1 MRVSIIH
8 PHLFVRGGGERLT
21 KILAAGLEKLGD
33 EVSITTSSLKGGF
46 LELNRPRTV
55 FFFKNCPIPLRSVTL
70 KNLAELALSINETL
84 RRFDPDVI
92 VSMTEDTVNLGF
104 SKLLKRELKSIQYV
118 HFPFEEEACFSNLY
132 GNYHRFPSWFNKRFL
147 WAADLILCNSKYT
160 QAAIDRAW
168 KKIAHVVYPAIDH
181 PFMRIPEDLNEPREN
196 IVLCVG
202 RFTRLKRQ
210 DFLVRALSR
219 VREKVKDARLI
230 LAGYPDGRH
239 THFLKSLL
247 NPGEEG
253 VEIRLNPS
261 DRELIKLYSSAKVYC
276 HPRIAEHFG
285 LTPLE
290 AMSQGTPVV
299 AYNKG
304 GIRETVMH
312 EATGYLAQSDEE
324 FTRYVTKVLQL
335 THGEWM
341 RMQRRALERAHSFSP
356 ASFTENFRTF
366 MMSGSRSC

>member
-92 VSMTEDTVNLGF
+92 VSMTEDAVNLGF

-147 WAADLILCNSKYT
+147 WAANLILCNSKYT
-160 QAAIDRAW
+160 QTAIDSAW
-168 KKIAHVVYPAIDH
+168 KKTAHVVYPAIDH
-181 PFMRIPEDLNEPREN
+181 PFMKIPKNLDKPREN
-196 IVLCVG
+196 LVLCVG

-210 DFLVRALSR
+210 DFLVRAFSQ
-219 VREKVKDARLI
+219 VKEKVKNARLI
-230 LAGYPDGRH
+230 LAGYPDSRH
-239 THFLKSLL
+239 SHFLKSLL

-261 DRELIKLYSSAKVYC
+261 DSELIELYSSAKVYC

-285 LTPLE
+285 LSPLE
-290 AMSQGTPVV
+290 AMSQGAPVV

-304 GIRETVMH
+304 GTRETIIH
-312 EATGYLAQSDEE
+312 GETGYLAQSDQE
-324 FTRYVTKVLQL
+324 FIQYIIEVLQL
-335 THGEWM
+335 PHREWV
-341 RMQRRALERAHSFSP
+341 RLQRRAVERAHSFSP
-356 ASFTENFRTF
+356 DRFVQDFRTCALP
-366 MMSGSRSC
+366 GSTSC